1 MMRPCAL
8 CTVTCTGVH
17 PSSER
22 EPAAAQ
28 GLGMTISHHLF
39 ISLQDLTVQD
49 TTQGLKSFEMFKK
62 KKELTILIFPL
73 PVPSQ
78 WLRHNDTETVWESS
92 LALNGNEG

>member
-1 MMRPCAL
+1 MRRPCAL

-28 GLGMTISHHLF
+28 GLGMTISRHLF

-62 KKELTILIFPL
+62 KKEMTTLIFPL
-73 PVPSQ
+73 LLLLGCCTDLFAFVRLIACSF
-78 WLRHNDTETVWESS
+78 TM
-92 LALNGNEG
+92 A

>member
-1 MMRPCAL
+1 MRRPCAL

-28 GLGMTISHHLF
+28 GLGMTISRHLF

-62 KKELTILIFPL
+62 KKNDNSHLPSVTITGMLY
-73 PVPSQ
+73 
-78 WLRHNDTETVWESS
+78 
-92 LALNGNEG
+92 